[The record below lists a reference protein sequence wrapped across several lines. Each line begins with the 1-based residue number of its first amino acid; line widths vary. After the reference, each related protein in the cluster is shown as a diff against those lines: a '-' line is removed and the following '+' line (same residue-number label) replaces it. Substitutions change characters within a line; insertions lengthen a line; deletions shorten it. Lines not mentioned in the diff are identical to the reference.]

1 MIRRLNLFEWNWKT
15 KFNIILIMNQEQY
28 LISVLKSLEK
38 YKDELIELE
47 KINKL
52 N

>member
-1 MIRRLNLFEWNWKT
+1 
-15 KFNIILIMNQEQY
+15 MNQEQY